1 MNGVS
6 MRFGFNVESIWRVR
20 FRSYINFGPKFRAT
34 VELLKLPTIAVD
46 NFVNN
51 KIKSRPSPSKYM
63 NIIGLRKFKSKK

>member
-1 MNGVS
+1 
-6 MRFGFNVESIWRVR
+6 MRFGFNFDSIWRVR
-20 FRSYINFGPKFRAT
+20 FRSYINFGSKFRAS

-51 KIKSRPSPSKYM
+51 KIKSRLSPSKYT